1 MSLHDDLVSV
11 VIPVY
16 NSEKFLAESIE
27 SVLNQTYKNLEII
40 AIDDGSTDKSL
51 EILQQFAD
59 KITILSQPNQGL
71 AVALKTGIKKIHG
84 KWFKWFSPDD
94 ILYPEALEILVNEA
108 KKLPKNTIVY
118 SNWEMIDQNNH
129 KLRSFTESEYNHLDN
144 FDYNVRLLDGQQ
156 INVNTTIIPSSLF
169 QRGCLIRDLKDPVAI
184 DYDFFLQAGILYGTS
199 FHLIPRSI
207 LKYRIRPHQLSHEN
221 VSKTLSYLSE
231 VKDQILSKLDESK
244 REQYLIAL
252 KEYGKK
258 KCVSKKI
265 METGLKVAT
274 KTLPDWV
281 TDQLIVFYLNKI
293 RRTR

>member
-1 MSLHDDLVSV
+1 MDSFDDKVSV
-11 VIPVY
+11 IIPVH
-16 NSEKFLAESIE
+16 NSEKFLKESIE

-51 EILQQFAD
+51 DIMQHYCD
-59 KITILSQPNQGL
+59 KITIISQTNQGL
-71 AVALKTGIKKIHG
+71 AAALNVGIKKMKG

-94 ILYPEALEILVNEA
+94 ILYPHAIETLVNEA
-108 KKLPKNTIVY
+108 KKLPENTIVY
-118 SNWEMIDQNNH
+118 SNWEMIDQNNN
-129 KLRSFTESEYNHLDN
+129 KLRSFLESECNHLDN

-207 LKYRIRPHQLSHEN
+207 LKYRIHPHQLSHEN

-252 KEYGKK
+252 KEYDKK

-265 METGLKVAT
+265 METGLRVAT